1 MVAYI
6 VLSIT
11 LGIGF
16 VLFILPGVFLSV
28 KWSVAFAAIV
38 SERAGPFSAIGRS
51 WELTRGH
58 WWRTFG
64 TLLVLGLLSLVLY
77 LAIVAGLGSA
87 IATNQDMSEVTY
99 ATLTVALTIVLFA
112 ILYPLIAA
120 IISVMYYDLRVRN
133 EGFDLQL
140 LAQGV
145 GADTSRFESAPEL
158 PGAPPSTSVPPPSTS
173 GGFAPPEGP
182 APDAV
187 SRLVALVVATLVLA
201 VPTTAA
207 ADAQAASQQE
217 GSPAADRQRAA
228 RDTRRPPLQR
238 HQLPQPLKK
247 PLQWLGD
254 RLQPIADWIN
264 DRGAV
269 VPGGPIA
276 LWMIL
281 AALVVVA
288 AGSITGTTIRRR
300 ALAIER
306 ARAAALPEADD
317 PHALERT
324 ADRAEQDGDFERAVR
339 LRFRAGLLRLDRRH
353 VLVYRPSLTTGEV
366 ARAIRAPAFAEVG
379 ARFDEIAYGGRPAQ
393 REDAEAAKR
402 GWKDVLTQAEPR

>member
-1 MVAYI
+1 
-6 VLSIT
+6 
-11 LGIGF
+11 
-16 VLFILPGVFLSV
+16 
-28 KWSVAFAAIV
+28 
-38 SERAGPFSAIGRS
+38 
-51 WELTRGH
+51 
-58 WWRTFG
+58 
-64 TLLVLGLLSLVLY
+64 
-77 LAIVAGLGSA
+77 
-87 IATNQDMSEVTY
+87 
-99 ATLTVALTIVLFA
+99 
-112 ILYPLIAA
+112 
-120 IISVMYYDLRVRN
+120 
-133 EGFDLQL
+133 
-140 LAQGV
+140 
-145 GADTSRFESAPEL
+145 
-158 PGAPPSTSVPPPSTS
+158 
-173 GGFAPPEGP
+173 
-182 APDAV
+182 V

-201 VPTTAA
+201 VPSTAA
-207 ADAQAASQQE
+207 ADAVSSAELAALGVRAANDAQAHDRLLAVDEVDGQRVDVRAALAGARGDEITARTRLIAQVLGRQE
-217 GSPAADRQRAA
+217 GSPASDRERAAAVLADRRY
-228 RDTRRPPLQR
+228 TGTK
-238 HQLPQPLKK
+238 LPQPLKK

-254 RLQPIADWIN
+254 RLEPIAHWIN
-264 DRGAV
+264 GRGAV

-281 AALVVVA
+281 AALVVAA

-379 ARFDEIAYGGRPAQ
+379 ARFDEIAYGGRAAL

-402 GWKDVLTQAEPR
+402 GWRDVLTQAEPR

>member
-1 MVAYI
+1 
-6 VLSIT
+6 
-11 LGIGF
+11 
-16 VLFILPGVFLSV
+16 
-28 KWSVAFAAIV
+28 
-38 SERAGPFSAIGRS
+38 
-51 WELTRGH
+51 
-58 WWRTFG
+58 
-64 TLLVLGLLSLVLY
+64 
-77 LAIVAGLGSA
+77 
-87 IATNQDMSEVTY
+87 
-99 ATLTVALTIVLFA
+99 
-112 ILYPLIAA
+112 
-120 IISVMYYDLRVRN
+120 
-133 EGFDLQL
+133 
-140 LAQGV
+140 
-145 GADTSRFESAPEL
+145 
-158 PGAPPSTSVPPPSTS
+158 
-173 GGFAPPEGP
+173 
-182 APDAV
+182 V

-201 VPTTAA
+201 VPTTATADAVSGAELA
-207 ADAQAASQQE
+207 ALGARAANDAQAHDQLLAVDEVDGQPVDVRAALAGARGDDITARTRLIVELLGRQE

-228 RDTRRPPLQR
+228 AVLADRRYTGTK
-238 HQLPQPLKK
+238 LPQPLKK

-254 RLQPIADWIN
+254 RLEPIAEWIN
-264 DRGAV
+264 GRGAV

-276 LWMIL
+276 LWTIL

-317 PHALERT
+317 PQALERT
-324 ADRAEQDGDFERAVR
+324 ADRAEQAGDFERAVR

-379 ARFDEIAYGGRPAQ
+379 ARFDEIAYGGRTAQ

>member
-1 MVAYI
+1 
-6 VLSIT
+6 
-11 LGIGF
+11 
-16 VLFILPGVFLSV
+16 
-28 KWSVAFAAIV
+28 
-38 SERAGPFSAIGRS
+38 
-51 WELTRGH
+51 
-58 WWRTFG
+58 
-64 TLLVLGLLSLVLY
+64 
-77 LAIVAGLGSA
+77 
-87 IATNQDMSEVTY
+87 
-99 ATLTVALTIVLFA
+99 
-112 ILYPLIAA
+112 
-120 IISVMYYDLRVRN
+120 
-133 EGFDLQL
+133 
-140 LAQGV
+140 
-145 GADTSRFESAPEL
+145 
-158 PGAPPSTSVPPPSTS
+158 
-173 GGFAPPEGP
+173 
-182 APDAV
+182 V

-201 VPTTAA
+201 VPATAA
-207 ADAQAASQQE
+207 ADAVSSAELAALGVRAAHDAQAQDQLLAVDAVDGQRVDVRAALAGARGDDITARTRLIVQLLGQQE

-228 RDTRRPPLQR
+228 AVLADRRYTGTK
-238 HQLPQPLKK
+238 LPQPLKK

-254 RLQPIADWIN
+254 RLQPIADWLN

-324 ADRAEQDGDFERAVR
+324 ADRAEQDGEFERAVR

-366 ARAIRAPAFAEVG
+366 ARAIKAPAFAEVG
-379 ARFDEIAYGGRPAQ
+379 ARFDEIAYGGRTALL
-393 REDAEAAKR
+393 EDAEAAKR

>member
-1 MVAYI
+1 M
-6 VLSIT
+6 
-11 LGIGF
+11 
-16 VLFILPGVFLSV
+16 
-28 KWSVAFAAIV
+28 
-38 SERAGPFSAIGRS
+38 
-51 WELTRGH
+51 
-58 WWRTFG
+58 
-64 TLLVLGLLSLVLY
+64 
-77 LAIVAGLGSA
+77 
-87 IATNQDMSEVTY
+87 N
-99 ATLTVALTIVLFA
+99 
-112 ILYPLIAA
+112 
-120 IISVMYYDLRVRN
+120 
-133 EGFDLQL
+133 
-140 LAQGV
+140 
-145 GADTSRFESAPEL
+145 
-158 PGAPPSTSVPPPSTS
+158 
-173 GGFAPPEGP
+173 
-182 APDAV
+182 
-187 SRLVALVVATLVLA
+187 RLVALVVATLVLA

-207 ADAQAASQQE
+207 ADAVSSAELAALGVRAALDAQAQDQLLAVDEVDGQRVDVRAALAGARGNDITARTRLIVQILGQQE

-228 RDTRRPPLQR
+228 AVLADRRYTGTK
-238 HQLPQPLKK
+238 LPQPLKK

-254 RLQPIADWIN
+254 RLQPIADWLN

-324 ADRAEQDGDFERAVR
+324 ADRAEQDGEFERAVR

-366 ARAIRAPAFAEVG
+366 ARAIKAPAFAEVG
-379 ARFDEIAYGGRPAQ
+379 ARFDEIAYGGRMALL
-393 REDAEAAKR
+393 EDAEAAKR